1 MLVRLEGMDKHAN
14 ECAERVWAA
23 FLAAMDELPAPTR
36 AVFLMHTMFEAGSE
50 DIERATGVRREECPA
65 HLDSA
70 RRAMRDA
77 IR

>member
-1 MLVRLEGMDKHAN
+1 MDKHAN

-36 AVFLMHTMFEAGSE
+36 AVFLMHTMFDADGE
-50 DIERATGVRREECPA
+50 DIERATGVRREEWLA

-70 RRAMRDA
+70 RRAMQDVMR
-77 IR
+77 